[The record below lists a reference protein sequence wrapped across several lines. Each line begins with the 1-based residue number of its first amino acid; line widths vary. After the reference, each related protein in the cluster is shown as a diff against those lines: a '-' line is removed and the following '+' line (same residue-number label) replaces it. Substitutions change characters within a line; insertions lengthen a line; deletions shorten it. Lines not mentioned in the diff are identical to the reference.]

1 VKPMN
6 EKYARDD
13 DTDSVDPI
21 SQPCSQDSVDLI
33 SHSQPR
39 KIVPKFH
46 QSDIILESKR
56 GKSIG
61 EGYCD
66 RCGRRTNSLTRY
78 RQSTVGVVDLCNGCK
93 AEVRDRSFGYIDVF
107 SRGRVIGGFRW

>member
-1 VKPMN
+1 MKPMN

-13 DTDSVDPI
+13 DADSVDPI
-21 SQPCSQDSVDLI
+21 SQSCSQDSEESI
-33 SHSQPR
+33 SRSQPR

-46 QSDIILESKR
+46 QCDIILESKR
-56 GKSIG
+56 GTSIG
-61 EGYCD
+61 DGYCD
-66 RCGRRTNSLTRY
+66 KCGRRTNSLTRY
-78 RQSTVGVVDLCNGCK
+78 RQSTVDVVALCNGCK